1 MNAKYWLMGLLL
13 AAAVT
18 VGGCTRVYI
27 AGGGVERVEVH
38 VPFRATFSTIAVE
51 NTAEDIAVTLIFITG
66 QRIELEPGTRMEV
79 TLPVGANHIGV
90 EVYSYRTFRYRHG
103 VFPYKVPIV
112 GDRALIIDR
121 DKIGRIA
128 QQGGRWEGW

>member
-1 MNAKYWLMGLLL
+1 MKAKYWLAALLL
-13 AAAVT
+13 AAVT

-27 AGGGVERVEVH
+27 AGGGVEHVEVR
-38 VPFRATFSTIAVE
+38 VPFRATFSTITVE

-66 QRIELEPGTRMEV
+66 QRVELEPGTRMEI

-103 VFPYKVPIV
+103 VFPYKVPV
-112 GDRALIIDR
+112 VADRALIIDR
-121 DKIGRIA
+121 DKVSRIA